1 MIIYKITNSI
11 NGKVYIGLTTVTL
24 EARWRGHIK
33 DSRVC
38 DRHLYR
44 SMRKY
49 GLENFTIEE
58 IDNTD
63 DFKELGELERYYIKT
78 FDSRNPD
85 KGYNITG
92 GGESNQLDGNPRAK
106 LKVEDVIQIRE
117 IYSYGDLRCKECW
130 EMFKDRISYSAFQK
144 IWEGITWQSIMPE
157 VYTESNKAHH
167 SSQKSNPGSL
177 NGNAIYSDE
186 EVLEIRKYY
195 TNHTLTETY
204 EKYGSRSKSK
214 DSFRGLIANSYKHLP
229 IYSKVKSAW
238 LLNGQEINIDNYN
251 PVSTILGSEE

>member
-24 EARWRGHIK
+24 EARWRGHIR

-49 GLENFTIEE
+49 GLENFIIEE

-63 DFKELGELERYYIKT
+63 DFKKLGELERYYIKA

-144 IWEGITWQSIMPE
+144 MWEGITWQSIMPE

-177 NGNAIYSDE
+177 N
-186 EVLEIRKYY
+186 
-195 TNHTLTETY
+195 
-204 EKYGSRSKSK
+204 GSRSKSK